1 MLKKVIVLLAVLSL
15 FVGSVGTVLAAD
27 EWFSSCT
34 IERLGAVEDQ
44 RVLIK
49 LNHND
54 FDGGD
59 NWFEIT
65 DTVGV
70 DRGLAVLLTA
80 MSLDKV
86 VKIYAEEPDGN
97 ASTYEEIKVIYIDQ

>member
-1 MLKKVIVLLAVLSL
+1 MFKKVIFLLAGLSL
-15 FVGSVGTVLAAD
+15 FVGSVSTVLAAD
-27 EWFSSCT
+27 EWFSSCS
-34 IERLGAVEDQ
+34 IERLGAVENQ

-65 DTVGV
+65 ATVGV

-80 MSLDKV
+80 MSLDKS
-86 VKIYAEEPDGN
+86 VKIKADLSDGN
-97 ASTYEEIKVIYIDQ
+97 DYNEIIVIYLDN

>member
-1 MLKKVIVLLAVLSL
+1 MFKKVIFLLAGLSL
-15 FVGSVGTVLAAD
+15 FVGSVSTAFAAD
-27 EWFSSCT
+27 EWFSSCS

-65 DTVGV
+65 STVGI

-80 MSLDKV
+80 MSLDKS
-86 VKIYAEEPDGN
+86 VKIKADLSDGN
-97 ASTYEEIKVIYIDQ
+97 DYNEIKVIYLDN